1 MKRDWFDLLEDYQAQ
16 PLDLDEENPYS
27 SSRIREMTMKR
38 MTDKKTKRRR
48 LPVRLLTAAAV
59 AAVLTVSALAV
70 SRVLG
75 AGEMF
80 QDYFTDDAQPL
91 TSAQLEAVDQ
101 MGATFEGGVT
111 SNGATITPVAILADR
126 QFCYLRLHIQAP
138 EGVVLPDYTEEEGY
152 YQLFSPEQEHF
163 LSLKAADGTKLDYT
177 SSLDVLPDDDPT
189 DNEKDL
195 VLWLASDPDGTVF
208 NGDQPLYLT
217 LHGLW
222 LQTPD
227 KDYTSIFEG
236 EFVLDL
242 GLCGRGTSLELD
254 VAGMTWTNETYD
266 FTITLEEMTLTPL
279 SLTARYTAT
288 QSNDPRIWPGVGPM
302 EVVLK
307 DGSTVSALNK
317 GAPDMNGCAVQV
329 FDTPLDLEQVAY
341 VRCGGYQIQLPPF

>member
-1 MKRDWFDLLEDYQAQ
+1 MKGDWFDLLEDYRPQ
-16 PLDLDEENPYS
+16 PLDLDEETPYS

-38 MTDKKTKRRR
+38 MTNKKTKPHR

-59 AAVLTVSALAV
+59 AAALTVSALAV

-80 QDYFTDDAQPL
+80 RDYFADDAQPL
-91 TSAQLEAVDQ
+91 TSAQLEAADQ
-101 MGATFEGGVT
+101 MGTALGTGVT

-138 EGVVLPDYTEEEGY
+138 EGVVLPDYTEEEGC

-163 LSLKAADGTKLDYT
+163 LSLTAADGARLDYT

-195 VLWLASDPDGTVF
+195 VLWLASHPDGTVF
-208 NGDQPLYLT
+208 SGGQPLMLT

-236 EFVLDL
+236 DFPLNL
-242 GLCGRGTSLELD
+242 GTPDQGPSLELD
-254 VAGMTWTNETYD
+254 VAGLTWTDETYG

-288 QSNDPRIWPGVGPM
+288 QPNDPRVEPGAGPL

-307 DGSTVSALNK
+307 DGRAVTALK
-317 GAPDMNGCAVQV
+317 GSAPDGNGCAVQV
-329 FDTPLDLEQVAY
+329 FDAPLDLEQVAC
-341 VRCGGYQIQLPPF
+341 VRWGGYQIQLPVR

>member
-1 MKRDWFDLLEDYQAQ
+1 MKRDWFDLLEDYQVQ

-38 MTDKKTKRRR
+38 MTDKKIKRRR
-48 LPVRLLTAAAV
+48 LPVRMLTAAAV
-59 AAVLTVSALAV
+59 AAALTVSALAV
-70 SRVLG
+70 SRILG

-101 MGATFEGGVT
+101 MGTALGAGVT

-163 LSLKAADGTKLDYT
+163 LSLTAADGTKLDYA

-208 NGDQPLYLT
+208 NDGQSMLLT
-217 LHGLW
+217 IHGLW

-227 KDYTSIFEG
+227 KDYTPIFEG
-236 EFVLDL
+236 DFPLDL
-242 GLCGRGTSLELD
+242 GLCGQGTNLDLD
-254 VAGMTWTNETYD
+254 VAGLTWTNETYG
-266 FTITLEEMTLTPL
+266 FTVTLEEMTLTPL
-279 SLTARYTAT
+279 SLTAWYTAT
-288 QSNDPRIWPGVGPM
+288 QPNDPRVEPGAGPL

-307 DGSTVSALNK
+307 DGSTVSALNN
-317 GAPDMNGCAVQV
+317 GTPDMNGCAVQV

-341 VRCGGYQIQLPPF
+341 VRCGGHRITLPES

>member
-38 MTDKKTKRRR
+38 MTDKKIKRRR

-59 AAVLTVSALAV
+59 AAALTVSTLAV
-70 SRVLG
+70 SRILG
-75 AGEMF
+75 AGELF
-80 QDYFTDDAQPL
+80 RDYFANDAPPL

-101 MGATFEGGVT
+101 MGTALGAGVT
-111 SNGATITPVAILADR
+111 SNGATIIPVAILADR

-138 EGVVLPDYTEEEGY
+138 EGVVLPDYTQEEGC

-163 LSLKAADGTKLDYT
+163 LSLTAADGARLDYT

-195 VLWLASDPDGTVF
+195 VLWLASHPDGTVF
-208 NGDQPLYLT
+208 NGGQPLMLT

-227 KDYTSIFEG
+227 QDYTSMFEG
-236 EFVLDL
+236 DFQLDL
-242 GLCGRGTSLELD
+242 GTPDQGPSLELD
-254 VAGMTWTNETYD
+254 VAGLTWTDETYG
-266 FTITLEEMTLTPL
+266 FTITLEEMILTPL

-288 QSNDPRIWPGVGPM
+288 QPNDPRVEPGAGPL

-317 GAPDMNGCAVQV
+317 GTPDMNGCAVQV
-329 FDTPLDLEQVAY
+329 FDTPLDLEQVAC
-341 VRCGGYQIQLPPF
+341 VRWGGYQIQLPAR